1 MTILGDPGP
10 IPRCALNYALIA
22 GTILSFGIALLG
34 LVEELLGW
42 WNDVGEAFM
51 YLGTAAGLALA
62 ATTAVI
68 GSTRSQVDETTQA
81 VEDNGVVLHRMHRR
95 LGGVDDQLG
104 GVDEKLD
111 SVDQKMSKQTIV
123 LEKIH
128 DKL

>member
-1 MTILGDPGP
+1 MDSRTKWDYVY
-10 IPRCALNYALIA
+10 YALIA

-34 LVEELLGW
+34 LVGELLGW

-62 ATTAVI
+62 ATTAII

-81 VEDNGVVLHRMHRR
+81 VEDNGVVLHR
-95 LGGVDDQLG
+95 VDSR
-104 GVDEKLD
+104 LD
-111 SVDQKMSKQTIV
+111 SVDQEMSKQTIV
-123 LEKIH
+123 LPTSPTTRRAQKIH